1 MAKPSFHPN
10 AYLTEKRN
18 VRRGLE
24 SRTKILRALE
34 KERATASMLAQKS
47 KLSYSVILHHLKL
60 LGDEKIITGDRSKK
74 PYIWKLTGIG
84 QQRLKTS

>member
-1 MAKPSFHPN
+1 MAKLSFHPN
-10 AYLTEKRN
+10 AYLSKKRN

-34 KERATASMLAQKS
+34 KESATASMLTEKS
-47 KLSYSVILHHLKL
+47 KLSYFVVLHHLRL

-74 PYIWKLTGIG
+74 PYIWKLTGMG